1 MGLETGT
8 YINSLDINNP
18 TGTDPKSAG
27 DDHLRLLKST
37 IKATF
42 PNLTGAVTPTQTELN
57 YVAGVTSAIQTQL
70 NGKQASG
77 SYQTSDPTLTA
88 LAGLDATAGIVE
100 QTGADTFTKRAI
112 GTASGNVPLVGTSS
126 ATESL
131 AGLVELATS
140 AEAVAG
146 TDTARAVTPAGL
158 AAAIA
163 ANSITTGTP
172 ASASGTAVDYT
183 GIPATAKRITVTFND
198 VSTNGSSN
206 IIVQLGD
213 SGGFETTGYLGGS
226 FNASTTALTTTGI
239 DCSCQNSAGAAVSGF
254 VQIVKMNSTLWAA
267 SGVVC
272 TSTPG
277 AHVAAIGCSKS
288 LSGVLTSVRITTAN
302 GTDAFDAGTVN
313 ILYE

>member
-8 YINSLDINNP
+8 YINSLVINNP

-77 SYQTSDPTLTA
+77 SYQTSDATLTA

-140 AEAVAG
+140 AEAAAG
-146 TDTARAVTPAGL
+146 TDTTRAVTPAGL

-183 GIPATAKRITVTFND
+183 GIPSTAKRITVTFND

-206 IIVQLGD
+206 IIVRLGD
-213 SGGFETTGYLGGS
+213 SGSFETTGYLGGS
-226 FNASTTALTTTGI
+226 FNASATVLTTTGI
-239 DCSCQNSAGAAVSGF
+239 DCSCQNAAGAAVSGF
-254 VQIVKMNSTLWAA
+254 VQIVKMNSTLWVA

-272 TSTPG
+272 TSTSG
-277 AHVAAIGCSKS
+277 GHVAAIGCSKS
-288 LSGVLTSVRITTAN
+288 LSGVLTRVRITTAN